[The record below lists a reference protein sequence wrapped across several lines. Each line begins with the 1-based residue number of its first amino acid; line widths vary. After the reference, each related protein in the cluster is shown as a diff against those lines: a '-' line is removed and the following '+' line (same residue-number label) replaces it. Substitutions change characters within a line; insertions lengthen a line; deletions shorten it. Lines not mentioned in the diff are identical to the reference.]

1 MARKFLFGIA
11 VVFGVVAFGPGA
23 LAANVEPEPSA
34 FSDAADVQQGP
45 PGGPPPALADRDNN
59 GLSDRLQAKLAAAAP
74 GDRFDVVVTFKR
86 PGKGAGPVGTAA
98 SAQAAVGSFQTR
110 REFKIIPGFAATM
123 TAAQAR
129 ALANVAG
136 VFRVEEDFKVKAV
149 LDDSRPDMDLGRVQ
163 DPGPDQIVDGGGAAA
178 TGLGVKICVL
188 DTGLYAQHEMFA
200 GRPIVWFDEVN
211 GQPAPYDDHVDIFGT
226 PFGHGTHTTGIAAG
240 SPGTYLGNPISG
252 TAWEANIIAVK
263 VLDQNGSGPESTI
276 IAGFDRCVESNADVI
291 SISLGGDPG
300 GDCQDAMALAARAAS
315 GPPHNI
321 FVAAAA
327 GNSGPGNQTILTPA
341 CEPKVT
347 AVGASINWSGD
358 GLGMSLIAFS
368 SRGPVPG
375 PPPVGSYT
383 KPDVVYP
390 GALIRSAKVNTT
402 SDYWRLS
409 GTSMSTPG
417 VAGLAAMARQVD
429 PTLTAE
435 QIQTILRDTAYD
447 FGPPGVDDDWGAGH
461 VNPYLFMAKI
471 KDPLANPE
479 PSPFQEHFLE
489 QVAVAAVGNTFSQ
502 PFEVTAED
510 VAAGTPIAMVVTIVG
525 TAFCPF
531 GDPFICE
538 LLGEWDYDP
547 DLDVQLHWDDG
558 TPGTP
563 VTASGSDIT
572 LSECVLSGE
581 ACGVFKGRG
590 RQETIRYTPTQTGW
604 LKLRLYSFAGS
615 GTARVERWHRLSN
628 AVASPPGNTAPVV
641 DAGAGGTI
649 DEGDPFASAG
659 SFTDPDADS
668 WTATVDYGDGAGP
681 QALTLNPDKT
691 FNLSHTYASAA
702 GSPFTVTVTVDD
714 GTDSGQN
721 TAQVTVNTVTPDNTV
736 PQVNAGAGDTIDE
749 GGTFVSA
756 GSFIDPD
763 ADAWTATVNYGDGSG
778 TQTLALNP
786 DKTFNLSHAYA
797 NNGAF
802 TVTVMVDDGTGNGQD
817 TALVTVNNVAPGVNA
832 FAGGTIDEG
841 GTYAQ
846 SGSFTDPGSDSWT
859 ATVNYGDGTGTQALA
874 LTGKTFSLSHVYTDN
889 GLSFTVTVTV
899 DDGLGNGQGTALVTV
914 NNVAPGVNAGGDA
927 TINEGDNFAQ
937 SGSFTDP
944 GSDSWLA
951 TVDYGDGAG
960 PQALALTGKTFALSH
975 TYASA
980 GGSPYTVTVT
990 VTDDDTG
997 AGGDPVIVTVLPVA
1011 GGVGTVSG
1019 KVQDSATGGNLQGV
1033 LVTPD
1038 MGPTATTNKQ
1048 GKYSINN
1055 VPEGS
1060 RTLTFS
1066 KTNYVTKA
1074 MNSVTVNA
1082 GSTTRNVNTTLV
1094 PDSGP
1099 PPDPVIVPNVVDQPE
1114 ADAVSTIEAANLV
1127 ASVTSQSHETIA
1139 AGTVI
1144 SQDPFGGTEVAAGS
1158 TVDLVVSSGPAT
1170 GGGTGT
1176 VKGTVWDSSGA
1187 RVQGALVTEDTGQS
1201 SATTKKRGTFNL
1213 QNVPAGTR
1221 TLTVSKSGCEVDV
1234 LNVDVIDGATLTLP
1248 DVVLTCL

>member
-11 VVFGVVAFGPGA
+11 LVLGVVAFGPGA
-23 LAANVEPEPSA
+23 SAANVEPEPSA
-34 FSDAADVQQGP
+34 ALDAAVAPQGP
-45 PGGPPPALADRDNN
+45 PEGPPPALADRDNN

-74 GDRFDVVVTFKR
+74 GDSFDVVVTFKR

-123 TAAQAR
+123 TAAQAG

-136 VFRVEEDFKVKAV
+136 VFRVEEDFEVKAI
-149 LDDSRPDMDLGRVQ
+149 LDDSRPDMGLDRIQFGAE
-163 DPGPDQIVDGGGAAA
+163 QIVDSGGFAA
-178 TGLGVKICVL
+178 TGLDVKICML
-188 DTGLYAQHEMFA
+188 DTGLDAQHEMFT

-211 GQPAPYDDHVDIFGT
+211 GQPAPYDDHVDIFGN

-240 SPGTYLGNPISG
+240 GEGTYLGNPIRG
-252 TAWEANIIAVK
+252 TAWKADIIAVK

-276 IAGFDRCVESNADVI
+276 IAGFDRCIESNADVI
-291 SISLGGDPG
+291 SISLGAAPG
-300 GDCQDAMALAARAAS
+300 GDCRDAMAQAVRAAVNDH
-315 GPPHNI
+315 GV
-321 FVAAAA
+321 FVSAAA

-341 CEPKVT
+341 CEQTAT
-347 AVGASINWSGD
+347 AVGASINWTGD
-358 GLGMSLIAFS
+358 GLGMSIIAFS

-375 PPPVGSYT
+375 APPVGSYI

-390 GALIRSAKVNTT
+390 GALIRSAKVNTLN
-402 SDYWRLS
+402 DYWRLS
-409 GTSMSTPG
+409 GTSMSAPG
-417 VAGLAAMARQVD
+417 VAGLAAMALQVNPALTPD
-429 PTLTAE
+429 QIKTL
-435 QIQTILRDTAYD
+435 LKDTAYD
-447 FGPPGVDDDWGAGH
+447 FGDVGEDNDWGAGH
-461 VNPYLFMAKI
+461 VNPYLFMAKV
-471 KDPLANPE
+471 KDPAANPE

-489 QVAVAAVGNTFSQ
+489 QVNVAAFGNTFSQ

-510 VAAGTPIAMVVTIVG
+510 VAAGTPIAMVVTIDG

-563 VTASGSDIT
+563 VTPSTGDIT
-572 LSECVLSGE
+572 LSECVLAGE
-581 ACGVFKGRG
+581 ACGLEKGRG

-615 GTARVERWHRLSN
+615 GAARVERWHRLSG
-628 AVASPPGNTAPVV
+628 AGAPPTGNTAPVV

-649 DEGDPFASAG
+649 DEGDTFGGSG

-668 WTATVDYGDGAGP
+668 WTATVDYGDGDGV
-681 QALTLNPDKT
+681 QALTLNLDKT
-691 FNLSHTYASAA
+691 FDLSHAYASAA
-702 GSPFTVTVTVDD
+702 GSPYTVTVTVDD

-721 TAQVTVNTVTPDNTV
+721 TATVTVNTVTPGNTA

-749 GGTFVSA
+749 GGTFAGS
-756 GSFIDPD
+756 GSFIDLD
-763 ADAWTATVNYGDGSG
+763 ADTWMATVDYGDGTP
-778 TQTLALNP
+778 TQALPLAGKN
-786 DKTFNLSHAYA
+786 FVLSHLYTDE
-797 NNGAF
+797 GAF
-802 TVTVMVDDGTGNGQD
+802 TVTVVVDDGTDSGQD
-817 TALVTVNNVAPGVNA
+817 TVLVTVNNVAPEVS
-832 FAGGTIDEG
+832 AGADATIDEG
-841 GTYAQ
+841 DTFIG
-846 SGSFTDPGSDSWT
+846 SGLFTDPGTDSWN

-874 LTGKTFSLSHVYTDN
+874 LTGKTFNLSHVYTDN
-889 GLSFTVTVTV
+889 GFFTVTVTV
-899 DDGLGNGQGTALVTV
+899 DDGPGNDQDTVLVTV

-927 TINEGDNFAQ
+927 TINEGNTFAR

-960 PQALALTGKTFALSH
+960 VQPLALAGQTFVLSH
-975 TYASA
+975 TYASV

-997 AGGDPVIVTVLPVA
+997 AGSDPVIVTVLPVA
-1011 GGVGTVSG
+1011 GGFGTVSG
-1019 KVQDSATGGNLQGV
+1019 KVQDSATGGNLLGV

-1038 MGPTATTNKQ
+1038 MGPTATTDRR

-1066 KTNYVTKA
+1066 KTNYLPGE
-1074 MNSVTVNA
+1074 MNPVTVNA
-1082 GSTTRNVNTTLV
+1082 GSTTRNVNIALD
-1094 PDSGP
+1094 PDGGP
-1099 PPDPVIVPNVVDQPE
+1099 APDPVTVPDVVGMTQGNAE
-1114 ADAVSTIEAANLV
+1114 AAILAANLTV
-1127 ASVTSQSHETIA
+1127 GNVTTANHATVP
-1139 AGTVI
+1139 AGDVI
-1144 SQDPFGGTEVAAGS
+1144 SQNPLGDTLADISS

-1176 VKGTVWDSSGA
+1176 IKGTVWDLSGA
-1187 RVQGALVTEDTGQS
+1187 RVQGASVVVDTGET
-1201 SATTKKRGTFNL
+1201 ATTKKRGTFNL
-1213 QNVPAGTR
+1213 QNVPESDR
-1221 TLTVSKSGCEVDV
+1221 TVTVSKAGCVTV
-1234 LNVDVIDGATLTLP
+1234 VTVVAVPAGGTVTP
-1248 DVVLTCL
+1248 DITINCD